1 MLKTTGKWKVKPH
14 KQVKGCRWKMDAIHE
29 ARGKCGKKKQASMN
43 HREASKSGQQM
54 PKRQVVLSQHSGV
67 RIDREMSL
75 TAFQSL
81 LVSNYSKKAL
91 PNGVIFCLCCN
102 E

>member
-1 MLKTTGKWKVKPH
+1 MLTGKWKVKPH
-14 KQVKGCRWKMDAIHE
+14 MQVKGSGWKMDAIHV
-29 ARGKCGKKKQASMN
+29 ARRKCGKKKQASMN
-43 HREASKSGQQM
+43 HRKASKSGQQM
-54 PKRQVVLSQHSGV
+54 PKSQVVLSQHNGA

-75 TAFQSL
+75 TAFQTL
-81 LVSNYSKKAL
+81 VVSNYSKAL